1 MVIVEMVQSQC
12 GSSSHHFLQR
22 MAAWKTVCF
31 LKEARTRMPTT
42 TLSLLFLAQ
51 QVLLPD
57 TLNGWRCEDIM
68 DSRRQEGHGLEL
80 VLKLSSV
87 LRRRNLLCVL
97 AVLTL
102 DHLFDP
108 CNNTK
113 QVACRGHEIVFQ
125 DLVHAFT
132 W

>member
-1 MVIVEMVQSQC
+1 M
-12 GSSSHHFLQR
+12 L
-22 MAAWKTVCF
+22 
-31 LKEARTRMPTT
+31 P
-42 TLSLLFLAQ
+42 LLLLAEK
-51 QVLLPD
+51 VLLPD
-57 TLNGWRCEDIM
+57 ALYRWRRQDIV
-68 DSRRQEGHGLEL
+68 DARRQEGHRLEL

-102 DHLFDP
+102 DHLFNP

-125 DLVHAFT
+125 DLVHAFN

>member
-12 GSSSHHFLQR
+12 GSSSYHFLQR

-31 LKEARTRMPTT
+31 LKEAQTRIPTT

-51 QVLLPD
+51 QVLLPN
-57 TLNGWRCEDIM
+57 TLNSWRYKDII
-68 DSRRQEGHGLEL
+68 DSRRQEGHRLEL

-87 LRRRNLLCVL
+87 LRRRNLLSVL

-102 DHLFDP
+102 NHLFDL

-113 QVACRGHEIVFQ
+113 QVAC
-125 DLVHAFT
+125 
-132 W
+132 